1 MTDDEADSL
10 VNKLCEKFSAE
21 CDEAID
27 RVLKRELLFGP
38 CSFNEAWDLF
48 SVESALKEAES
59 ALVARDAM
67 RAPEP
72 VKAEPKQKSLVDL
85 AEDIAAGVEVS
96 EFAVMDAYHRE
107 NARLTQAAV
116 HEFREECAATML
128 KVLSGC
134 KCEWA
139 VLDGE
144 RIRDSALCGYCHAEA
159 AKMYKFP
166 VLTGIE
172 NGQSGPCCPKC
183 FQCHWDGERHFCH
196 PTTIAALHSIKKKA
210 CECRVMRAIDV
221 IRSGL
226 DLATLTSMG
235 WEQLADAPGYRHR
248 CPEHKVTSKRVG
260 SVDICIKHQFR
271 GTAEQPGCPECA
283 ASDEEGFGAFF
294 THLKENA
301 GTQVRVFDGGEKL
314 LEQPVTSTWISTR
327 GLDMPAETAPKPSH
341 FTITIS
347 NLDAA
352 TEPTYATR
360 YGKWEPEESSTP
372 QKRSDEPVPAWLSA
386 EASWVPTAKAC
397 GCTTIH
403 GITFSCI
410 ACAKGG
416 L

>member
-1 MTDDEADSL
+1 MTEPEDDEKEARAL
-10 VNKLCEKFSAE
+10 AEKMVNWMFREYFGEDAPTFKAVPKTPEPE
-21 CDEAID
+21 CSD
-27 RVLKRELLFGP
+27 
-38 CSFNEAWDLF
+38 AWDLF
-48 SVESALKEAES
+48 SIESALKEAES
-59 ALVARDAM
+59 ALVAHDAM
-67 RAPEP
+67 RAPDP
-72 VKAEPKQKSLVDL
+72 
-85 AEDIAAGVEVS
+85 
-96 EFAVMDAYHRE
+96 F
-107 NARLTQAAV
+107 
-116 HEFREECAATML
+116 
-128 KVLSGC
+128 KVLRGC
-134 KCEWA
+134 KCEWT

-248 CPEHKVTSKRVG
+248 CPEHKVTFKRVG
-260 SVDICIKHQFR
+260 SSDICIKHRFH

-341 FTITIS
+341 FTIS

-372 QKRSDEPVPAWLSA
+372 QKRSDEPVPPWLSA

-416 L
+416 G